1 MRAALGS
8 LLVIAVVLLRCEV
21 PLHAQDSGARHGA
34 WGGLGLGFGTAKFT
48 CDTCHGPWLGGFILM
63 GHFGF
68 TPNPHVRVGFGG
80 STWEGPWKGK
90 NVPIIDSWSV
100 LVSYYPRRRG
110 GPFVDAVVGTA
121 HFDLAPNDDFEAP
134 SPAAGTGL
142 GLTLGVG
149 WTVNGGHFTPRV
161 YYTFGNVRVLRDAS
175 NATVATG
182 WKQHLLVVEVG
193 FRWWQG
199 PN

>member
-1 MRAALGS
+1 MSAAPGS
-8 LLVIAVVLLRCEV
+8 LLVITVVLLGCTP
-21 PLHAQDSGARHGA
+21 PLHAQDAGVRHGG
-34 WGGLGLGFGTAKFT
+34 WGGLGLGFGAAKFA
-48 CDTCHGPWLGGFILM
+48 CDTCHGPWLAGLAFM
-63 GHFGF
+63 GHIGF
-68 TPNPHVRVGFGG
+68 TPNPHLRVGFGG
-80 STWEGPWKGK
+80 SGWSPLRAK
-90 NVPIIDSWSV
+90 NVPTIDSWSV
-100 LVSYYPRRRG
+100 LVSYYPRIRG

-121 HFDLAPNDDFEAP
+121 HFDLAQNGDPEQP

-149 WTVNGGHFTPRV
+149 WTVKGHFTPRV

-193 FRWWQG
+193 FRWWQ
-199 PN
+199 P